1 MTSPYERPD
10 REALAEL
17 APLLR
22 ALGEELATWRRRALR
37 AEAELQEARSQLP
50 ASGEAVV
57 PADITQ
63 RLASLEQEEGELQRR
78 LALAREHV
86 ERLRTRLR
94 FLEERAEGVA

>member
-50 ASGEAVV
+50 ALGEAVV

>member
-17 APLLR
+17 APMLQ

-78 LALAREHV
+78 LGLAREYV

>member
-1 MTSPYERPD
+1 MI
-10 REALAEL
+10 
-17 APLLR
+17 R

-37 AEAELQEARSQLP
+37 AEAELQETRSQLP
-50 ASGEAVV
+50 TAGGAVI
-57 PADITQ
+57 PAEISQ

-78 LALAREHV
+78 LSLARDYV